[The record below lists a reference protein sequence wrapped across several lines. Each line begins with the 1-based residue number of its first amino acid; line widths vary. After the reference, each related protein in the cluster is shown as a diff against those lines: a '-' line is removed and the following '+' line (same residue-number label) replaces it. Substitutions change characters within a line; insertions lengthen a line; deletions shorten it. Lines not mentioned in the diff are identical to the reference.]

1 MILVALI
8 FILLGF
14 LIKNGKMYN
23 LIAGYNTMSKEKQEK
38 VDIEGIATLMRTV
51 LFGMALIVLLGF
63 FISKVTENS
72 KIETI
77 SLFVTILI
85 GIPYLLVKSNSDKY
99 KMK

>member
-8 FILLGF
+8 FILLGI